1 MDLGKNVRIHE
12 MDLSM
17 NDGVRGQIVSHG
29 DISLSDSTLISTG
42 AVNTTSVYENEDS
55 GVLIGQSETV
65 GAHGGIDFSAGAVT
79 MQDTNLSTV
88 GGDSQSTG
96 GEILLG
102 DNSTLTAEK
111 RAEITDRSP
120 CPFPGHCQT
129 R

>member
-65 GAHGGIDFSAGAVT
+65 GAHGGSTSAR
-79 MQDTNLSTV
+79 
-88 GGDSQSTG
+88 
-96 GEILLG
+96 E
-102 DNSTLTAEK
+102 
-111 RAEITDRSP
+111 P
-120 CPFPGHCQT
+120 
-129 R
+129 